1 MALRYVIT
9 LWPSSVG
16 NDDYHPV
23 GGKPPPQVG
32 DLVINRRTNKPCLI
46 LKVDKSNRLAYG
58 DMRERLLYQ
67 ILESGK
73 TLWKHDIA
81 LAAEY
86 RRVNVAD

>member
-1 MALRYVIT
+1 
-9 LWPSSVG
+9 VG
-16 NDDYHPV
+16 SDDYHPV

-32 DLVINRRTNKPCLI
+32 DLVVNRRTNKPCLI

-86 RRVNVAD
+86 RRIDVTD

>member
-1 MALRYVIT
+1 
-9 LWPSSVG
+9 VG

-32 DLVINRRTNKPCLI
+32 DLVVNRRTNKPCLI

-86 RRVNVAD
+86 RRIDVTD

>member
-1 MALRYVIT
+1 MG
-9 LWPSSVG
+9 S
-16 NDDYHPV
+16 DDYHPV

>member
-1 MALRYVIT
+1 MG
-9 LWPSSVG
+9 S
-16 NDDYHPV
+16 DDYHPV
-23 GGKPPPQVG
+23 GGKPPPQAG

>member
-1 MALRYVIT
+1 
-9 LWPSSVG
+9 VG
-16 NDDYHPV
+16 SDDYHPV

-86 RRVNVAD
+86 RRIDVTD

>member
-9 LWPSSVG
+9 SWPSSVG
-16 NDDYHPV
+16 NDNYYLFGSKSLP
-23 GGKPPPQVG
+23 KVG

-86 RRVNVAD
+86 RRIDVTD

>member
-1 MALRYVIT
+1 
-9 LWPSSVG
+9 VG
-16 NDDYHPV
+16 SDDYHPV
-23 GGKPPPQVG
+23 GGKPPPQAG

>member
-1 MALRYVIT
+1 
-9 LWPSSVG
+9 VG
-16 NDDYHPV
+16 SDDYHPV